1 MNDLELTDDPPI
13 MAQNGAETRRKAL
26 FLFARN
32 DGFALFGNDREQIST
47 MLDYRLEADM
57 FWEAYIDDLFERMER
72 EALLRGEKWDWR
84 VME

>member
-1 MNDLELTDDPPI
+1 MSDLELTDDPPI

-26 FLFARN
+26 FLLARN

-57 FWEAYIDDLFERMER
+57 YWEAYVDDLFERMER
-72 EALLRGEKWDWR
+72 EALLRGEKWDWSAA
-84 VME
+84 

>member
-1 MNDLELTDDPPI
+1 MNDLELTDDLPI

-57 FWEAYIDDLFERMER
+57 YWEAYVDDLFERMER
-72 EALLRGEKWDWR
+72 EALLSGEKWDWSAA
-84 VME
+84 

>member
-32 DGFALFGNDREQIST
+32 DGFALCGNDREQIST
-47 MLDYRLEADM
+47 MLDYRLEDDM
-57 FWEAYIDDLFERMER
+57 YWELYVDDLFERMER
-72 EALLRGEKWDWR
+72 EALLRGEKWDWSAA
-84 VME
+84 

>member
-32 DGFALFGNDREQIST
+32 DHFPMSGNDLEQIST

-57 FWEAYIDDLFERMER
+57 YWEAYVDDLFERMER
-72 EALLRGEKWDWR
+72 EANLRGEKWDWSAA
-84 VME
+84 

>member
-1 MNDLELTDDPPI
+1 MSDLELTDDLPI

-32 DGFALFGNDREQIST
+32 DDFPLSGNDLEQIST

-57 FWEAYIDDLFERMER
+57 YWEAYIDDLFERMER
-72 EALLRGEKWDWR
+72 EANLRGEKWDLE
-84 VME
+84 VLG

>member
-32 DGFALFGNDREQIST
+32 DGFALSGNDREQIST

-57 FWEAYIDDLFERMER
+57 YWEAYIDDLFERMER
-72 EALLRGEKWDWR
+72 EALLRGEKWDLE
-84 VME
+84 VLG

>member
-13 MAQNGAETRRKAL
+13 MAQDGAETRRKAL

-32 DGFALFGNDREQIST
+32 DHFPMSGNDLEQIST

-57 FWEAYIDDLFERMER
+57 YWEAYVDDLFERMER